1 MLQGWVI
8 VVVSFAYLGLL
19 FAIAYYGDKRADA
32 GRSIIARPSV
42 YALSLAVYATSWT
55 FYGSVGRASSTGVG
69 FLPVYLG
76 PTLMFALGWLVLRKI
91 IRISKEN
98 RITSI
103 ADFVASRYGKS
114 TLLGGLVA
122 VIAVVGIVPY
132 ISLQLKAISD
142 TFGIL
147 LGYPDIISPA
157 ELEPAS
163 LLSDKALYVALLLAV
178 FTILFGTRKLDAA
191 ERHEGMV
198 AAIAFESL
206 VKLVAFLA
214 VGLFVT
220 FGVFG
225 GFGDLFGS
233 AAALPNADELFT
245 VGEDPGF
252 GGLLSLT
259 LLSMLAIVLLP
270 RQFQVTVVENVDER
284 HLNKAMWLF
293 PLYLLA
299 INLFV
304 LPIALGGLTAF
315 QGAGVNPDYFVLA
328 LPMAEGQEALALFV
342 YVGGISAA
350 TAMVIVEAIALSTM
364 VSNNL
369 LMPALLRTEGSRL
382 TRGTRPD
389 AGPGHEAAR
398 AGDPA
403 RGDRRSAAA
412 RLRLLPHG
420 RRDDGA
426 RLDRPCLVRRSR
438 PVRPGDPRR
447 DLLEGRH
454 AQRRARRAARRAPPS
469 GLYTLL
475 LPSFARS
482 GLFPASFLTEGP
494 FGIELLRPEQLL
506 GLDGLDSTSHAMF
519 WSMLVNVGLY
529 VGVSLFSRPQR
540 GRAHAGGA
548 VRRRLPADRRGLRGS
563 GAAAPRSPTCRRC
576 SRASSDA
583 ERASEALAEQARE
596 RGLRVSDGA
605 RADPELVHHVET
617 AAGGLDRGS
626 VGTGDGRLGG
636 RGGAARHGRG
646 DGHPRRDLPGDRLQ
660 PRARAQVP
668 GARGGDRRAAGRR
681 TPAHGARPPE
691 GRLRLDGHPRAAHA
705 ADVDARASRR
715 SCSRTRSFPP
725 DERERFLR
733 IVIEEIER
741 LTRLINQVLDL
752 SKIESGSAE
761 WQIGEIDL
769 KEIVEDSATA
779 TAQLFS
785 ERDAELQVRLPE
797 AVPAVAADRDRI
809 KQVMLNLL
817 SNAAKFCDA
826 EHGRVA
832 VEFGVA
838 DGALRVDVRDNGPG
852 IERED
857 QQLIFEKFRQGG
869 DGLTERTK
877 GTGLGLPICREIV
890 AYLGGELWVESEPG
904 SGATFSF
911 TLPVTRCAPGRGA
924 GEGLM
929 ATRVLIVDDE
939 PNIVTSIEFL
949 MRQRGYE
956 TRVARNGDEALSEV
970 ESFRPHLVLLDVML
984 PHKDGFEVCQQLR
997 AGGWAD
1003 LKIVMLT
1010 AKGRDIEIE
1019 KGLAL
1024 GADAYVT
1031 KPFSTGELVARVSE
1045 MLDSD
1050 A

>member
-19 FAIAYYGDKRADA
+19 FAIAYYGRKRADA

-122 VIAVVGIVPY
+122 IIAVVGIVPY

-147 LGYPDIISPA
+147 LDHPDIVSPA
-157 ELEPAS
+157 DLEPAS
-163 LLSDKALYVALLLAV
+163 LLSDKALYVALLLAA

-245 VGEDPGF
+245 VGEDPGY

-304 LPIALGGLTAF
+304 LPIALGGLAAF
-315 QGAGVNPDYFVLA
+315 QGTGVNPDYFVLA

-369 LMPALLRTEGSRL
+369 FVPALLRTKGSRL
-382 TRGTRPD
+382 TRG
-389 AGPGHEAAR
+389 
-398 AGDPA
+398 
-403 RGDRRSAAA
+403 
-412 RLRLLPHG
+412 
-420 RRDDGA
+420 
-426 RLDRPCLVRRSR
+426 
-438 PVRPGDPRR
+438 R
-447 DLLEGRH
+447 DLTQNRDM
-454 AQRRARRAARRAPPS
+454 RRLVLGIRRAAIVAVLLLGYAYFRAAGETTALVSIGLVSFAAVAQFAPAII
-469 GLYTLL
+469 GGLFWKGGTRNGALAGLLAGAAVWLYTLL

-482 GLFPASFLTEGP
+482 GLFPASFLAEGP
-494 FGIELLRPEQLL
+494 FGIELLRPEQLF
-506 GLDGLDSTSHAMF
+506 GLDGLDSTSHAMV

-529 VGVSLFSRPQR
+529 VGVSLFSRPSVAEHTQAALFVDVFRRTGEGPRFWR
-540 GRAHAGGA
+540 GSASIAELQALLARFIG
-548 VRRRLPADRRGLRGS
+548 RRRAN
-563 GAAAPRSPTCRRC
+563 
-576 SRASSDA
+576 
-583 ERASEALAEQARE
+583 EAMAEQARRRDFE
-596 RGLRVSDGA
+596 LSDGA
-605 RADPELVHHVET
+605 QADAQLVHHVET
-617 AAGGLDRGS
+617 VLASSIGAASARVMVASVVEEEPVGMDEVMSMLDETSQAIAYSRELEHKSRQLEVATAYLREANQQLTELDRLKDDFVS
-626 VGTGDGRLGG
+626 MVTHELRTPLTSM
-636 RGGAARHGRG
+636 RALSEILLEN
-646 DGHPRRDLPGDRLQ
+646 PDLPTG
-660 PRARAQVP
+660 
-668 GARGGDRRAAGRR
+668 
-681 TPAHGARPPE
+681 
-691 GRLRLDGHPRAAHA
+691 
-705 ADVDARASRR
+705 
-715 SCSRTRSFPP
+715 
-725 DERERFLR
+725 ERERFLR
-733 IVIEEIER
+733 IVVEEIER

-761 WQIGEIDL
+761 WEISEVDL
-769 KEIVEDSATA
+769 REVVEDSATA
-779 TAQLFS
+779 TEQLFS
-785 ERDAELQVRLPE
+785 ERDAELRVRLPD
-797 AVPAVAADRDRI
+797 AVPAVTADRDRI

-826 EHGRVA
+826 EQGLVA
-832 VEFGVA
+832 VELGVV

-852 IERED
+852 IGPEE
-857 QQLIFEKFRQGG
+857 QQQIFEKFRQGG
-869 DGLTERTK
+869 DGVTGRPK

-904 SGATFSF
+904 RGATFSF
-911 TLPVTRCAPGRGA
+911 TLPLTDAPVGA
-924 GEGLM
+924 
-929 ATRVLIVDDE
+929 
-939 PNIVTSIEFL
+939 
-949 MRQRGYE
+949 
-956 TRVARNGDEALSEV
+956 EAG
-970 ESFRPHLVLLDVML
+970 
-984 PHKDGFEVCQQLR
+984 K
-997 AGGWAD
+997 A
-1003 LKIVMLT
+1003 
-1010 AKGRDIEIE
+1010 
-1019 KGLAL
+1019 
-1024 GADAYVT
+1024 
-1031 KPFSTGELVARVSE
+1031 
-1045 MLDSD
+1045 
-1050 A
+1050 